1 MTSLL
6 KRMIPLKVAV
16 WTTILLNAAIIIFH
30 SLVLTGYIPFDIV
43 WAGRLKSVNEM
54 VIFES
59 VSIGI
64 NAFLILII
72 ATKAGWLKWAP
83 SWMINGVLW
92 VFVILFVLNTIGN
105 LTAIS
110 TLEKVLGTTI
120 TALLAILC
128 WRIAIAKQ
136 NEV

>member
-1 MTSLL
+1 MNTLL
-6 KRMIPLKVAV
+6 EKRIPF
-16 WTTILLNAAIIIFH
+16 ILAIRTVIFLNGAIIVFH
-30 SLVLTGYIPFDIV
+30 VLILTGYIPFDIV
-43 WAGRLKSVNEM
+43 WAGRLKSVEEM
-54 VIFES
+54 RVFES
-59 VSIGI
+59 ISIGV
-64 NAFLILII
+64 NAFLILMVV
-72 ATKAGWLKWAP
+72 TKAGWIKWAP
-83 SWMINGVLW
+83 SWLINGVLW